1 MAELFD
7 FPISATKSMRTSY
20 RCPSCGYPRSWVVRR
35 SHRTCKRCRTE
46 WSPGNTRPVPGF
58 HTDKKSWQ
66 KIIATF
72 LAERTIDAVSKECG
86 LSKNT
91 AWRHVRAIR
100 LVMTEDVPVSFS
112 GTCEADATF
121 VGGAFSNKHIHIRK
135 QGSKKGSGNPK
146 TDHIRRTLPGYEYGP
161 GHARVKGRTEGRH
174 PDHQGPG
181 YERKHGIH
189 GWTGRVSDPS
199 EIRIPSCV
207 GRSHGGRICSRR
219 SPHPDTRRILG
230 TTEKPTR
237 DAGRDTESISS
248 FFHRR
253 TRVAIQLPTPF
264 T

>member
-1 MAELFD
+1 
-7 FPISATKSMRTSY
+7 MRKSY

-46 WSPGNTRPVPGF
+46 WSPGNRQLVPGF
-58 HTDKKSWQ
+58 HADKKSWQ

-135 QGSKKGSGNPK
+135 QGSKRGRGTQKQAIFGVLCRDMNMVRVVLVSKEERRVVIPIIRNLVTKGSTVFTDGLVGYRLLPK
-146 TDHIRRTLPGYEYGP
+146 YGYRHAWVDHMAGEYVRGEVHTQTLDGFWGHLKNRLAMQGGIRKAYLPFFIGEHVWRYNF
-161 GHARVKGRTEGRH
+161 RH
-174 PDHQGPG
+174 L
-181 YERKHGIH
+181 
-189 GWTGRVSDPS
+189 
-199 EIRIPSCV
+199 
-207 GRSHGGRICSRR
+207 SREKQIE
-219 SPHPDTRRILG
+219 RIL
-230 TTEKPTR
+230 EFLK
-237 DAGRDTESISS
+237 
-248 FFHRR
+248 
-253 TRVAIQLPTPF
+253 
-264 T
+264 